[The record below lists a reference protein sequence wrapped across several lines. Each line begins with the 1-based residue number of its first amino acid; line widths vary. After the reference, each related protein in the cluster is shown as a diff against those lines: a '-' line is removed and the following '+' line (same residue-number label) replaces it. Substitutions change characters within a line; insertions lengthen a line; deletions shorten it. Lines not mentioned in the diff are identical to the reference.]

1 MRFILKKK
9 FSGEICI
16 IFYVDL
22 LQGHIS
28 IVRNLKDISTE
39 KCTEDNC
46 CGNKRHCLLCF
57 KEKFKPTYLKKIQMH
72 HYSHWNRRIHYKGN
86 LQYIYTCIANIE
98 GVVMNVIDAV
108 CLTEKQQLYRLVSP
122 DQGLI
127 PQSTAFKTSTR
138 TITPSMQFLFLLLV
152 PAMIQQKK
160 QSPSHLSKLQY
171 LISYWSSFTCKLLY
185 FLTTNIT

>member
-1 MRFILKKK
+1 MRFILKIFFF
-9 FSGEICI
+9 FSEEICI

-98 GVVMNVIDAV
+98 GAVMNVIDAV
-108 CLTEKQQLYRLVSP
+108 CLTEKQQ
-122 DQGLI
+122 I
-127 PQSTAFKTSTR
+127 PIVQTR
-138 TITPSMQFLFLLLV
+138 NLLHSRRALEPLHHRCSFFSYCLF
-152 PAMIQQKK
+152 P
-160 QSPSHLSKLQY
+160 P
-171 LISYWSSFTCKLLY
+171 
-185 FLTTNIT
+185 